1 MKLTALIY
9 HDVLRDSGLD
19 DSGFQGRDAASY
31 KLVESRFRRHLDL
44 IGDAIG
50 SSAPLRIQGRSD
62 LAQPPEGV
70 ALTFDDGGRSGV
82 DRIAALLEERGWRAH
97 FFITTNLIDEPGFM
111 GAADLRRLH
120 AGGHVVGTHSAS
132 HPARMSKLSTTGI
145 LSEWHDS
152 RARIADIL
160 GAPVVTGSVPG
171 GFYSVEVA
179 QMAAAAGVQVLF
191 NSEPTRRV
199 STLGGVS
206 VVGRFSIT
214 RRTSDVALASL
225 ASGRRGAALS
235 QQLAWSAKKVLKQL
249 GGEAWLKLR
258 RTLFDLGAG

>member
-1 MKLTALIY
+1 MCTLPAVHRAAARTGS
-9 HDVLRDSGLD
+9 RDP
-19 DSGFQGRDAASY
+19 FY

-50 SSAPLRIQGRSD
+50 PSLPGAVISHSRRKAWHLPSTT
-62 LAQPPEGV
+62 AAEA
-70 ALTFDDGGRSGV
+70 ALTEQPRSRGGRLAG
-82 DRIAALLEERGWRAH
+82 A
-97 FFITTNLIDEPGFM
+97 FFITPNFIDEPGFM
-111 GAADLRRLH
+111 SAADLRRLH
-120 AGGHVVGTHSAS
+120 
-132 HPARMSKLSTTGI
+132 
-145 LSEWHDS
+145 D
-152 RARIADIL
+152 

-179 QMAAAAGVQVLF
+179 QMAAAAGIQVLF

-199 STLGGVS
+199 SLLGDLS

-225 ASGRRGAALS
+225 ASGRRGAALT
-235 QQLAWSAKKVLKQL
+235 QQLAWSGKKVLKQL

>member
-1 MKLTALIY
+1 M
-9 HDVLRDSGLD
+9 
-19 DSGFQGRDAASY
+19 
-31 KLVESRFRRHLDL
+31 
-44 IGDAIG
+44 
-50 SSAPLRIQGRSD
+50 SAP
-62 LAQPPEGV
+62 
-70 ALTFDDGGRSGV
+70 
-82 DRIAALLEERGWRAH
+82 
-97 FFITTNLIDEPGFM
+97 
-111 GAADLRRLH
+111 DLRRLH

-132 HPARMSKLSTTGI
+132 HPARMRKLAISAI

-152 RARIADIL
+152 SARIADIL

-214 RRTSDVALASL
+214 RRTSEVALASL
-225 ASGRRGAALS
+225 ASGHRGAALT
-235 QQLAWSAKKVLKQL
+235 QQLAWSGKKVLKQL

-258 RTLFDLGAG
+258 RTPFDLGAG